1 MDKSTKA
8 LIIGA
13 VCGLAIASIGV
24 IINWQLQQK
33 LESLVKTCAAERD
46 KTANSSLRFE
56 PFCDPRDL
64 AAFDSGVGIQGEI
77 ISVQRQ
83 LNWLDRWLQLLGLT
97 IAAGSALPWCWYFLL
112 ARVRELCDAII
123 GK

>member
-1 MDKSTKA
+1 MDKSMKT

-13 VCGLAIASIGV
+13 VCGLAIASVGV
-24 IINWQLQQK
+24 VINWQLQQK
-33 LESLVKTCAAERD
+33 LDGLVKTCAAERD
-46 KTANSSLRFE
+46 KRAGGFK

-83 LNWLDRWLQLLGLT
+83 LDWWDHWLQLLGLA
-97 IAAGSALPWCWYFLL
+97 IAVGLALPWCWYFLL
-112 ARVRELCDAII
+112 NRIRELRDATI